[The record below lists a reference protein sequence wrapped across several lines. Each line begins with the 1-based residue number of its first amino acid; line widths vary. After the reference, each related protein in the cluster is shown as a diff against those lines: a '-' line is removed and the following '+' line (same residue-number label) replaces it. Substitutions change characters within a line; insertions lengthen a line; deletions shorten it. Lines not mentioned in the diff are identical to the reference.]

1 MHNHP
6 SERRVFGAFFDT
18 VEAAQVGALKGPVEL
33 KEGFSVFRVEQRTPP
48 RPVPF
53 AQAASRAEW
62 WVRKEQEKALF
73 DQLFTRLR
81 EKYADRVAVF
91 EERLGALGT
100 N

>member
-1 MHNHP
+1 MAGGLECDCP
-6 SERRVFGAFFDT
+6 WGD
-18 VEAAQVGALKGPVEL
+18 
-33 KEGFSVFRVEQRTPP
+33 
-48 RPVPF
+48 
-53 AQAASRAEW
+53 AQAASGAEW

-91 EERLGALGT
+91 EERLGALAA